1 MDRQILHV
9 DMNGFYASVEMI
21 FHPEARNVPMAVGGD
36 AQARHGV
43 ILAKNELAKQRGV
56 KTAETIWQAR
66 KKCPELLLLPPHHDL
81 YHQYYEKANAI
92 YRRFTDQV
100 EPASIDESYLDV
112 TGSQVLFGTGEEIAH
127 RIRQAVKEELQLTVS
142 VGVSFCKTFAK
153 IGSDLKS
160 RTLLPVF
167 PGKRWRRSCGRC
179 PLNRCCRWGR

>member
-21 FHPEARNVPMAVGGD
+21 FHPEARDVPMAVGGD

-81 YHQYYEKANAI
+81 YRSGGAGQHRRKLSGCDGEPGFVWNRGGDRPPHPPGGEGGVAAHRFGGGVFLQDLCQNRQRLEKA
-92 YRRFTDQV
+92 
-100 EPASIDESYLDV
+100 
-112 TGSQVLFGTGEEIAH
+112 
-127 RIRQAVKEELQLTVS
+127 
-142 VGVSFCKTFAK
+142 
-153 IGSDLKS
+153 
-160 RTLLPVF
+160 
-167 PGKRWRRSCGRC
+167 
-179 PLNRCCRWGR
+179 